1 MKEKLTPEEEFYLS
15 EARLNRVLT
24 IRNYVK
30 IGLGC
35 VIALLLVIWIL
46 ILASMFF

>member
-1 MKEKLTPEEEFYLS
+1 MREKLTPEEEYYLS
-15 EARLNRVLT
+15 EARLNRSLT

-35 VIALLLVIWIL
+35 TVALMLVLWML
-46 ILASMFF
+46 MLAKMFF